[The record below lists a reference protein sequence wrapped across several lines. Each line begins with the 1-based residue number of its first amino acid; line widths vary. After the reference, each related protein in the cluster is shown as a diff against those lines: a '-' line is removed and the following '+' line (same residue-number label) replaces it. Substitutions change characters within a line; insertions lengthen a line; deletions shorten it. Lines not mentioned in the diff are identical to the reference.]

1 MQITLFLHLTA
12 LPAWLALSRPDRR
25 RIGEAAL
32 AHAAFPRL
40 RHFDAEAFSALSSD
54 IVMVEG
60 DSIDGL
66 YAAMERLRDTPMFT
80 TPYFRLDAIYPTVED
95 GFRQFE
101 AAEGLA

>member
-1 MQITLFLHLTA
+1 MQITLFIHLTA
-12 LPAWLALSRPDRR
+12 LPAWLVLSRPDRR

-32 AHAAFPRL
+32 AHSGFPRL

-60 DSIDGL
+60 DSIEAL
-66 YAAMERLRDTPMFT
+66 YSAMERLRDTPMFT
-80 TPYFRLDAIYPTVED
+80 RPYFRLDAIYPAVED

-101 AAEGLA
+101 AAEARA